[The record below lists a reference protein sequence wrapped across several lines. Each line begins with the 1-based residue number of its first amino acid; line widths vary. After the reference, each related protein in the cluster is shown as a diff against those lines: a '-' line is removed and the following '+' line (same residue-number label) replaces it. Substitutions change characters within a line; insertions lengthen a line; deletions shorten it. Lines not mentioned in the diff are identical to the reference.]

1 MIDDGSSQ
9 GNGGIMAGDTGAAPA
24 DCAEANS
31 GTTGHFAAAMA
42 DYLEELRV
50 ARRCSPHTVS
60 NYARDLKAIAGSAAT
75 RNIENWK
82 DITCNDVRAIIAE
95 QHRNGISGRSLAR
108 RLSALR
114 GLYNFLIAH
123 GQCDINPAQ
132 DILAPRDKKGL
143 PATLDPDEV
152 SRLLTQ
158 NLNDPMICRDLAMFE
173 LMYSSG
179 LRLAELVS
187 IDLVD
192 LDLSVGQVRVHGKG
206 GKVRDLP
213 VGEHAVTAIN
223 KWLGYRRSLPGA
235 DDRAVFLSSRGKR
248 IAPRTVQMRLK
259 RLAESQGLERDCYPH
274 MLRHSFASH
283 LLESS
288 GDLRAVQEL
297 LGHADISTTQIYTH
311 LDFQHLAQVYD
322 ESHPRARRDKT
333 EENG

>member
-1 MIDDGSSQ
+1 MDGGEQ
-9 GNGGIMAGDTGAAPA
+9 AGAGVPTQLPQNAAES
-24 DCAEANS
+24 D
-31 GTTGHFAAAMA
+31 AAISFDAA
-42 DYLEELRV
+42 IERYLEELRV
-50 ARRCSPHTVS
+50 ARRSSPHTVS
-60 NYARDLKAIAGSAAT
+60 NYARDLRAIARSALNRGIDDWQT
-75 RNIENWK
+75 LSG
-82 DITCNDVRAIIAE
+82 DDVRAIIGE
-95 QHRNGISGRSLAR
+95 QHRDGISGRSLAR

-114 GLYNFLIAH
+114 GLYNFLM
-123 GQCDINPAQ
+123 GLGECTVNPAQ
-132 DILAPRDKKGL
+132 DTLAPKDKKAL

-152 SRLLTQ
+152 SRLLAQ

-179 LRLAELVS
+179 LRLAELVG
-187 IDLVD
+187 IDLAD
-192 LDLSVGQVRVHGKG
+192 LDLSVGQVRVTGKG

-213 VGEHAVTAIN
+213 VGEHAVKAIN

-235 DDRAVFLSSRGKR
+235 DERAVFLSTRGKR

-259 RLAESQGLERDCYPH
+259 KLAESQGLDRDCYPH

-322 ESHPRARRDKT
+322 ESHPRARRKNIKEDS
-333 EENG
+333 

>member
-1 MIDDGSSQ
+1 MSAFEPAID
-9 GNGGIMAGDTGAAPA
+9 
-24 DCAEANS
+24 
-31 GTTGHFAAAMA
+31 H
-42 DYLEELRV
+42 YLEDLRV

-60 NYARDLKAIAGSAAT
+60 NYARDLKAIARSATA
-75 RNIENWK
+75 RSIENWQAL
-82 DITCNDVRAIIAE
+82 TGNDVRAIIAE
-95 QHRNGISGRSLAR
+95 QHREGIAGRSLAR

-114 GLYNFLIAH
+114 GLYNYLI
-123 GQCDINPAQ
+123 GLGRCEINPAQ
-132 DILAPRDKKGL
+132 DILAPKDKKAL
-143 PATLDPDEV
+143 PATLDPEEV
-152 SRLLTQ
+152 SRLLAQ

-192 LDLSVGQVRVHGKG
+192 LDLSVGQVRVTGKG

-213 VGEHAVTAIN
+213 VGEHAIGAIN

-259 RLAESQGLERDCYPH
+259 KLAESQGLDRDCYPH

-322 ESHPRARRDKT
+322 ESHPRARRDRMT
-333 EENG
+333 EEG

>member
-1 MIDDGSSQ
+1 MSAFQPEIDQ
-9 GNGGIMAGDTGAAPA
+9 
-24 DCAEANS
+24 
-31 GTTGHFAAAMA
+31 
-42 DYLEELRV
+42 YLENLRV

-60 NYARDLKAIAGSAAT
+60 NYARDLKSIAASALT
-75 RNIENWK
+75 RDIDNWQAV
-82 DITCNDVRAIIAE
+82 TAADVRAIIAE
-95 QHRNGISGRSLAR
+95 QHRSGIAGRSLAR

-114 GLYNFLIAH
+114 GLYNFLI
-123 GQCDINPAQ
+123 GIGRCKLNPAQ
-132 DILAPRDKKGL
+132 DILAPKDKKAL
-143 PATLDPDEV
+143 PATLAPEEV
-152 SRLLTQ
+152 SRLLSQ
-158 NLNDPMICRDLAMFE
+158 NLSDPMICRDLAMFE

-179 LRLAELVS
+179 LRLAELVG
-187 IDLVD
+187 IDLAD
-192 LDLSVGQVRVHGKG
+192 LDLSVGQVRVTGKG

-213 VGEHAVTAIN
+213 VGSHAVEAIN

-259 RLAESQGLERDCYPH
+259 KLADSQGLERDCYPH

-311 LDFQHLAQVYD
+311 LDFQHLAKVYD
-322 ESHPRARRDKT
+322 DAHPRARNKEIIEDS
-333 EENG
+333 

>member
-1 MIDDGSSQ
+1 MSAFEQEID
-9 GNGGIMAGDTGAAPA
+9 
-24 DCAEANS
+24 
-31 GTTGHFAAAMA
+31 
-42 DYLEELRV
+42 DYLEDLRV

-60 NYARDLKAIAGSAAT
+60 NYARDLRAIARSAAM
-75 RNIENWK
+75 R
-82 DITCNDVRAIIAE
+82 DIDSWQGMLGNDVRAIIAQ
-95 QHRNGISGRSLAR
+95 QHRDGIAGRSLAR

-114 GLYNFLIAH
+114 GLYNYLIAL
-123 GQCDINPAQ
+123 GRCELNPAQ
-132 DILAPRDKKGL
+132 DILAPKDKKAL
-143 PATLDPDEV
+143 PATLDPEEV
-152 SRLLTQ
+152 SRLLAQ

-192 LDLSVGQVRVHGKG
+192 LDLSVGQVRVTGKG

-213 VGEHAVTAIN
+213 VGEHAVGAIN

-259 RLAESQGLERDCYPH
+259 KLAESQGLDRDCYPH

-322 ESHPRARRDKT
+322 ESHPRAKHDRVI
-333 EENG
+333 EES

>member
-1 MIDDGSSQ
+1 MT
-9 GNGGIMAGDTGAAPA
+9 AFEPA
-24 DCAEANS
+24 IN
-31 GTTGHFAAAMA
+31 
-42 DYLEELRV
+42 DYLEDLKV

-60 NYARDLKAIAGSAAT
+60 NYARDLKAVAKSAAE
-75 RNIENWK
+75 RQIENWK
-82 DITCNDVRAIIAE
+82 DLTGSDVRAIIAE
-95 QHRNGISGRSLAR
+95 QHREGIAGRSLAR

-114 GLYNFLIAH
+114 GLYNFLIGLGHAEV
-123 GQCDINPAQ
+123 NPAV
-132 DILAPRDKKGL
+132 DILAPKDKKAL

-152 SRLLTQ
+152 SRLLSQ

-187 IDLVD
+187 IDLAD
-192 LDLSVGQVRVHGKG
+192 LDLSVGQVRVTGKG
-206 GKVRDLP
+206 GKTRDLP
-213 VGEHAVTAIN
+213 VGEHAIEAIN
-223 KWLGYRRSLPGA
+223 KWLGYRRSMPGA
-235 DDRAVFLSSRGKR
+235 DERAVFLSSRGKR

-259 RLAESQGLERDCYPH
+259 KLAESQGLNRDCYPH

-297 LGHADISTTQIYTH
+297 LGHSDISTTQIYTH

-322 ESHPRARRDKT
+322 ESHPRAKRSQLP
-333 EENG
+333 EEGA

>member
-1 MIDDGSSQ
+1 MMMDAHEEVEQDASSVFE
-9 GNGGIMAGDTGAAPA
+9 AAIV
-24 DCAEANS
+24 E
-31 GTTGHFAAAMA
+31 
-42 DYLEELRV
+42 YLEELRV
-50 ARRCSPHTVS
+50 ARRSSPHTVS
-60 NYARDLKAIAGSAAT
+60 NYARDLRAIARSALS
-75 RNIENWK
+75 RDIEDWQGLSS
-82 DITCNDVRAIIAE
+82 DAVRAIIAE
-95 QHRNGISGRSLAR
+95 QHRDGISGRSLAR

-114 GLYNFLIAH
+114 GLYNFMM
-123 GQCDINPAQ
+123 GQGLCAVNPAQ
-132 DILAPRDKKGL
+132 DILAPKDKKAL

-152 SRLLTQ
+152 GRLLAQ

-187 IDLVD
+187 IDLAD
-192 LDLSVGQVRVHGKG
+192 LDLSVGQVRVTGKG

-213 VGEHAVTAIN
+213 VGEHAVNAVN

-235 DDRAVFLSSRGKR
+235 DERAVFLSSRGQR

-259 RLAESQGLERDCYPH
+259 KLAESQGLERDCYPH

-311 LDFQHLAQVYD
+311 LDFQRLAQVYD
-322 ESHPRARRDKT
+322 DAHPRAKRNQVSEDS
-333 EENG
+333 

>member
-1 MIDDGSSQ
+1 MENDAGRVSVD
-9 GNGGIMAGDTGAAPA
+9 GNGGCRAFDAGIDQY
-24 DCAEANS
+24 
-31 GTTGHFAAAMA
+31 M
-42 DYLEELRV
+42 EELRV
-50 ARRCSPHTVS
+50 ARRSSPHTVS
-60 NYARDLKAIAGSAAT
+60 NYARDLRSIAQSARSRGVDDWQALT
-75 RNIENWK
+75 AS
-82 DITCNDVRAIIAE
+82 DVRSIIAE
-95 QHRNGISGRSLAR
+95 QHRDGISGRSLAR

-114 GLYNFLIAH
+114 GLFNFLL
-123 GQCDINPAQ
+123 GQGHCEVNPAQ
-132 DILAPRDKKGL
+132 DILAPKDKKAL

-152 SRLLTQ
+152 SRLLAH

-187 IDLVD
+187 IDLAD
-192 LDLSVGQVRVHGKG
+192 LDLCVGQVRVTGKG

-213 VGEHAVTAIN
+213 VGEHAIKAIN

-235 DDRAVFLSSRGKR
+235 DDSAVFLSSRGKR

-259 RLAESQGLERDCYPH
+259 KLAESQGLERDCYPH

-322 ESHPRARRDKT
+322 KSHPRARRDKIV
-333 EENG
+333 EE

>member
-1 MIDDGSSQ
+1 MSAFQPEID
-9 GNGGIMAGDTGAAPA
+9 
-24 DCAEANS
+24 
-31 GTTGHFAAAMA
+31 F
-42 DYLEELRV
+42 YLEDLRV

-60 NYARDLKAIAGSAAT
+60 NYARDLKSIALSAKN
-75 RNIENWK
+75 RGIESWQALNG
-82 DITCNDVRAIIAE
+82 NDVRAIVAE
-95 QHRNGISGRSLAR
+95 QHRSGIAGRSLAR

-114 GLYNFLIAH
+114 GMYNFLM
-123 GQCDINPAQ
+123 GLGKCEINPAQ
-132 DILAPRDKKGL
+132 DILAPKDKKSL
-143 PATLDPDEV
+143 PATLDPEEV
-152 SRLLTQ
+152 SRLLSQ

-192 LDLSVGQVRVHGKG
+192 LDLSVGQVRVTGKG

-213 VGEHAVTAIN
+213 VGAHAIEAIN

-235 DDRAVFLSSRGKR
+235 DDKAVFLSSRGKR

-259 RLAESQGLERDCYPH
+259 KLAESQGLDRDCYPH

-322 ESHPRARRDKT
+322 EAHPRARQTNAANDRT
-333 EENG
+333 LNNQ

>member
-1 MIDDGSSQ
+1 MLDAQEEVEQDASTAFEAAIDQ
-9 GNGGIMAGDTGAAPA
+9 
-24 DCAEANS
+24 
-31 GTTGHFAAAMA
+31 
-42 DYLEELRV
+42 YLEELRV
-50 ARRCSPHTVS
+50 ARRSSPHTVS
-60 NYARDLKAIAGSAAT
+60 NYARDLRAIARSAQS
-75 RNIENWK
+75 RDIEDWQSLSS
-82 DITCNDVRAIIAE
+82 DTVRAIIAE
-95 QHRNGISGRSLAR
+95 QHRDGISGRSLAR

-114 GLYNFLIAH
+114 GLYNFMM
-123 GQCDINPAQ
+123 GQDLCAVNPAQ
-132 DILAPRDKKGL
+132 DILAPKDKKAL

-152 SRLLTQ
+152 SQLLAQ

-187 IDLVD
+187 IDLAD
-192 LDLSVGQVRVHGKG
+192 LDLSVGQVRVTGKG

-213 VGEHAVTAIN
+213 VGEHAVNAVN

-235 DDRAVFLSSRGKR
+235 DARAVFLSSRGQR

-259 RLAESQGLERDCYPH
+259 KLAESQGLERDCYPH

-311 LDFQHLAQVYD
+311 LDFQRLAQVYD
-322 ESHPRARRDKT
+322 EAHPRAKRNQLPED
-333 EENG
+333 

>member
-1 MIDDGSSQ
+1 MSDFDLAID
-9 GNGGIMAGDTGAAPA
+9 N
-24 DCAEANS
+24 
-31 GTTGHFAAAMA
+31 
-42 DYLEELRV
+42 YLEELRV

-60 NYARDLKAIAGSAAT
+60 NYARDLQAVARSAA
-75 RNIENWK
+75 RRQLANWQAV
-82 DITCNDVRAIIAE
+82 TGSDVRSIIAE
-95 QHRNGISGRSLAR
+95 QHREGIAGRSLAR

-114 GLYNFLIAH
+114 GLYNFLIKM
-123 GQCDINPAQ
+123 GRCDANPAA
-132 DILAPRDKKGL
+132 DILAPKDKKAL

-152 SRLLTQ
+152 SRLLRQ

-187 IDLVD
+187 LDLVN
-192 LDLSVGQVRVHGKG
+192 LDLSVGQVRVTGKG
-206 GKVRDLP
+206 GKTRDLP
-213 VGEHAVTAIN
+213 VGSHAVEAIN
-223 KWLGYRRSLPGA
+223 KWLGYRRMLPGA
-235 DDRAVFLSSRGKR
+235 SDTAVFLSSRGKR

-259 RLAESQGLERDCYPH
+259 KLAESQGLERDCYPH

-322 ESHPRARRDKT
+322 ESHPRAKRIAETQD
-333 EENG
+333 EN

>member
-1 MIDDGSSQ
+1 MMDAQEDAEHDVSLFEAAIDQ
-9 GNGGIMAGDTGAAPA
+9 
-24 DCAEANS
+24 
-31 GTTGHFAAAMA
+31 
-42 DYLEELRV
+42 YLEELRV
-50 ARRCSPHTVS
+50 ARRSSPHTVS
-60 NYARDLKAIAGSAAT
+60 NYARDLRSIARSAQA
-75 RNIENWK
+75 RDIEDWQSVSG
-82 DITCNDVRAIIAE
+82 DTVRAIIAE
-95 QHRNGISGRSLAR
+95 QHRDGISGRSLAR

-114 GLYNFLIAH
+114 GLYNFMMGQ
-123 GQCDINPAQ
+123 GQCAVNPAQ
-132 DILAPRDKKGL
+132 DILAPRDKKAL

-152 SRLLTQ
+152 SRLLAQ

-187 IDLVD
+187 IDLAD
-192 LDLSVGQVRVHGKG
+192 LDLSVGQVRVTGKG

-213 VGEHAVTAIN
+213 VGEHAVNAVN

-235 DDRAVFLSSRGKR
+235 DDRAVFLSSRGQR

-259 RLAESQGLERDCYPH
+259 KLAESQGLERDCYPH

-322 ESHPRARRDKT
+322 EAHPRARRNKIAED
-333 EENG
+333 G

>member
-1 MIDDGSSQ
+1 MADFNLAIDDFLQ
-9 GNGGIMAGDTGAAPA
+9 
-24 DCAEANS
+24 
-31 GTTGHFAAAMA
+31 
-42 DYLEELRV
+42 ELKV

-60 NYARDLKAIAGSAAT
+60 NYSRDLNAVAASAEQ
-75 RNIENWK
+75 RQLNNWQ
-82 DITCNDVRAIIAE
+82 TLTGNDVRAIIAE
-95 QHRNGISGRSLAR
+95 QHRDGISGRSLAR

-114 GLYNFLIAH
+114 GLYNHLMKLGKAAN
-123 GQCDINPAQ
+123 NPAN
-132 DILAPRDKKGL
+132 DILAPKDKKAL

-152 SRLLTQ
+152 SRLLSQ
-158 NLNDPMICRDLAMFE
+158 NLTDPMICRDLAMFE

-187 IDLVD
+187 IDLAD
-192 LDLSVGQVRVHGKG
+192 LDLSVGQVRVTGKG
-206 GKVRDLP
+206 GKTRDLP
-213 VGEHAVTAIN
+213 VGSHAVEAIN
-223 KWLGYRRSLPGA
+223 KWLSYRRTLPGS
-235 DDRAVFLSSRGKR
+235 DTTAVFLSSRGKR

-259 RLAESQGLERDCYPH
+259 KLAESQGLKRDCYPH

-322 ESHPRARRDKT
+322 ESHPRARNDQVSEK
-333 EENG
+333 N